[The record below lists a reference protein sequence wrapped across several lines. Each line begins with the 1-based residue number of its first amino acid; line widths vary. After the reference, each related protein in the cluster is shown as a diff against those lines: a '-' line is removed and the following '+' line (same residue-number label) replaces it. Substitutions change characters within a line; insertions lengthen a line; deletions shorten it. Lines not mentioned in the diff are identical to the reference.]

1 MNCGISDPHLEKLEI
16 SDKIEE
22 LDLSANQI
30 SNDGIETLL
39 NHLDYEKKKNKLS
52 LNLSANK
59 LTSFNKLF

>member
-1 MNCGISDPHLEKLEI
+1 MNCGISDAHLEKLEI

-39 NHLDYEKKKNKLS
+39 NNLDYEQKKNKLS

>member
-1 MNCGISDPHLEKLEI
+1 MNCGISDAHLEKLEI

-39 NHLDYEKKKNKLS
+39 NNLDYE
-52 LNLSANK
+52 
-59 LTSFNKLF
+59 